1 VIVADTPTRF
11 TLRCHS
17 CSHAVGTA
25 PQLMKIA
32 ALFKASSVGRLRRA
46 HAREIKRRCDS
57 CGFVNV
63 FHPANAGE
71 VIVLK

>member
-1 VIVADTPTRF
+1 VIVADTPTQV
-11 TLRCHS
+11 TLRCHH

-63 FHPANAGE
+63 FHPVASGE
-71 VIVLK
+71 TIELK

>member
-1 VIVADTPTRF
+1 
-11 TLRCHS
+11 
-17 CSHAVGTA
+17 
-25 PQLMKIA
+25 MKIA

-63 FHPANAGE
+63 FHPVASGE
-71 VIVLK
+71 MIELK